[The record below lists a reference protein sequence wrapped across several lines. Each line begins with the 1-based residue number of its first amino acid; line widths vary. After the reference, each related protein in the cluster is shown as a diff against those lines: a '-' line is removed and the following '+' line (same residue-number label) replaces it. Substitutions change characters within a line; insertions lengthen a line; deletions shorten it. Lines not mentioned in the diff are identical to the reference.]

1 MPETF
6 DLIISGATLV
16 NHDGRGIADVGVR
29 DGRTAAIGDLGQASA
44 GRTIQ
49 AKGLHLLPGVID
61 SQVHFREPGNEHKED
76 LETGSLAAIMGG
88 VTAVFEMPNTNPA
101 TLDAAALADKVRRAS
116 GRMHCDFAFYM
127 GAAVE
132 NASQLGELERL
143 PGCAGVKLFMG
154 ASTGNLLVSE
164 DEGVRQV
171 LRHGRRRVA
180 IHSEDQAR
188 MVERKHLALPGQVET
203 HPVWRDAQSALL
215 STQRLLRIAR
225 EEHRRVHVLHV
236 TTAEEIT
243 LLAAHKDIATV
254 EVTPQHLTL
263 AAPEAY
269 AELGARA
276 QMNPPIRDAMH
287 RAALWHGVANG
298 VADVLGSDHAPH
310 TRQEKGLTGD
320 SNMRYPNTPSGM
332 PGVQTLVP
340 LLLDH
345 VAAGRLTLERFVD
358 LTSHGPNRIFGI
370 ANKGRLAVGYDAD
383 YTLVDLQ
390 AERVITDQMMAGRC
404 DWTPFH
410 GRKVTGWPMG
420 TVVRGQVVMWEGALQ
435 TAHCGAAIRF
445 QECL

>member
-1 MPETF
+1 MPENF
-6 DLIISGATLV
+6 DLIISGATIV
-16 NHDGRGIADVGVR
+16 NHDGRGIADAGVR
-29 DGRTAAIGDLGQASA
+29 GGRTVAIGDLGKASA

-76 LETGSLAAIMGG
+76 LETGSLAAVMGG

-101 TLDAAALADKVRRAS
+101 TTDADSLADKLRRAKR
-116 GRMHCDFAFYM
+116 RMHCDFAFYI
-127 GAAVE
+127 GAALE
-132 NASQLGELERL
+132 KAAQLGELERL

-154 ASTGNLLVSE
+154 ASTGSLLVSE

-188 MVERKHLALPGQVET
+188 MVARKHLALPGAVET
-203 HPVWRDAQSALL
+203 HPVWRDAESALL

-225 EEHRRVHVLHV
+225 EERRRVHVLHI
-236 TTAEEIT
+236 TTAEEID
-243 LLAAHKDIATV
+243 LLAQHKDIATV

-269 AELGARA
+269 AELGTRA
-276 QMNPPIRDAMH
+276 QMNPPIRDAYH
-287 RAALWHGVANG
+287 RSGLWRGVAAG
-298 VADVLGSDHAPH
+298 IVDVLGSDHAPH
-310 TRQEKGLTGD
+310 TRQEKGLSAD
-320 SNMRYPNTPSGM
+320 SNTRYPNTPSGM

-340 LLLDH
+340 ILLDH
-345 VAAGRLTLERFVD
+345 VAAGRLSLERFVD

-390 AERVITDQMMAGRC
+390 AVRVIEDSKMAGRC

-420 TVVRGQVVMWEGALQ
+420 TIVRGLVVMWEGALETPHQ
-435 TAHCGAAIRF
+435 GAAIRF